1 MKYRRLG
8 RSGLKV
14 SEISLGS
21 WLTYGGYVER
31 ENAVNSIK
39 TAYDLG
45 INFFDTANVYEKGA
59 AEELVGKALK
69 AYPRESYVLAT
80 KAFWPMGEGP
90 NDRGLRASIYGA
102 GECQPEVNSIKTAY
116 DLGINFFD
124 TANVYEKGAAE
135 ELVGKALKAYPRES
149 YVLATKAFWPMGEG
163 PNDRGLSRKH
173 ITEQANASLKRL
185 GHDYV
190 DIFYCHRHDP
200 ETPLEET
207 LRAIDDLVRQGK
219 VLYVGVSEWQA
230 SQIAEAIG
238 VADRYLLD
246 RIVVNQPIYNMFER
260 YIEKEVMPLSE
271 RVGIGQVVFSPL
283 AQGLLTGKYTSAS
296 DIPQDSRAAKLDW
309 MRKGITEEKIA
320 KVQQLEGVAKE
331 LGISVGNLA
340 LAWILRKDNVASALV
355 GASRPEQV
363 TENAKASG
371 IVLSEDVQ
379 ERIEDILK

>member
-8 RSGLKV
+8 GSGLKV

-31 ENAVNSIK
+31 ENAVKSIK

-45 INFFDTANVYEKGA
+45 INFFDTANVYERGA

-69 AYPRESYVLAT
+69 E
-80 KAFWPMGEGP
+80 
-90 NDRGLRASIYGA
+90 
-102 GECQPEVNSIKTAY
+102 
-116 DLGINFFD
+116 
-124 TANVYEKGAAE
+124 
-135 ELVGKALKAYPRES
+135 YPRES

-173 ITEQANASLKRL
+173 VVEQANASLKRL

-200 ETPLEET
+200 ETPLYET

-219 VLYVGVSEWQA
+219 ALYVGVSEWQA
-230 SQIAEAIG
+230 SQIAEGLG

-246 RIVVNQPIYNMFER
+246 RLVVNQPVYNMFER
-260 YIEKEVMPLSE
+260 YIEKEVVPLSE
-271 RVGIGQVVFSPL
+271 RSGIGQVVFSPL
-283 AQGLLTGKYTSAS
+283 AQGLLTGKYSSAS

-309 MRKGITEEKIA
+309 VRKGITEEKIA
-320 KVQQLEGVAKE
+320 KVKQLEGIAKE
-331 LGISVGNLA
+331 LDISVGNLA
-340 LAWILRKDNVASALV
+340 LAWILRLNNVASALV

-371 IVLSEDVQ
+371 IELSPEVLD
-379 ERIEDILK
+379 RIEEILK

>member
-8 RSGLKV
+8 ASGLKV

-31 ENAVNSIK
+31 ENAVNAIK

-45 INFFDTANVYEKGA
+45 INFFDTANVYERGA

-80 KAFWPMGEGP
+80 KAFWPMG
-90 NDRGLRASIYGA
+90 D
-102 GECQPEVNSIKTAY
+102 
-116 DLGINFFD
+116 
-124 TANVYEKGAAE
+124 
-135 ELVGKALKAYPRES
+135 
-149 YVLATKAFWPMGEG
+149 G

-173 ITEQANASLKRL
+173 VIEQANASLKRL
-185 GHDYV
+185 DHDYI
-190 DIFYCHRHDP
+190 DIFYCHRYDLD
-200 ETPLEET
+200 TRLEET

-230 SQIAEAIG
+230 SQIAEGLG

-246 RIVVNQPIYNMFER
+246 RIVVNQPVYNMFDR

-271 RVGIGQVVFSPL
+271 RSGIGQVVFSPL
-283 AQGLLTGKYTSAS
+283 AQGLLTGKYTSVS
-296 DIPQDSRAAKLDW
+296 DIPQDSRAAKLEW

-320 KVQQLEGVAKE
+320 KVQQLEKVAAE
-331 LGISVGNLA
+331 LDLSVGNLA
-340 LAWILRKDNVASALV
+340 LAWILRNANVASALV

-371 IVLSEDVQ
+371 VELSQDVLA
-379 ERIEDILK
+379 RIEEILK